1 MLDIR
6 PISDLR
12 NNFSDIEKTVKAGKP
27 VYLTKNGYG
36 TMVVLSIEE
45 YSRLIDPIEMALDEA
60 DRQAASTDKRITRE
74 EVFASARKIVHE

>member
-12 NNFSDIEKTVKAGKP
+12 NKFSDIEKTVKAGKP

-45 YSRLIDPIEMALDEA
+45 YSRLTDPIEMALDEA
-60 DRQAASTDKRITRE
+60 DQQAASTDKRLTRE
-74 EVFASARKIVHE
+74 EVFASARKIIHG